1 MIRSVSMFMARAS
14 PICRIV
20 NTPIVRINI
29 NRRPRISD
37 NGAQRTGPVQYPKR
51 KSEVPRTEISVVT
64 PKSCAI
70 ATVAE
75 DGAVEANVL
84 LSHSDQQN
92 SQRRTQVRN

>member
-1 MIRSVSMFMARAS
+1 MFMARAS

-20 NTPIVRINI
+20 NTPIVMMKI

-37 NGAQRTGPVQYPKR
+37 NGAQRIGPVQYPKR
-51 KSEVPRTEISVVT
+51 KSDVPSTEISGVT

-70 ATVAE
+70 ATVAD

-84 LSHSDQQN
+84 RS
-92 SQRRTQVRN
+92 